1 MKLLAFIS
9 FEKFVYLFQHCKWP
23 AQETGTVPVV
33 SAHFRSMIE
42 LMLCCTKQDTRGD
55 HPPVKVSLRKPV
67 FWPNACTHC
76 TQRTRDVCVKFNAN
90 ILLAMRSLR

>member
-33 SAHFRSMIE
+33 SAHFRSLLE

-55 HPPVKVSLRKPV
+55 HPPGKVSLRKPV
-67 FWPNACTHC
+67 IWPNALRATHARC
-76 TQRTRDVCVKFNAN
+76 
-90 ILLAMRSLR
+90 LREI